1 MRIVSWNVEGVGQRG
16 PAHMERIG
24 EVLRLLSPTVALIQ
38 EIKCADADATR
49 TVADLARLC
58 GMTAYM
64 ADGRAVVSH
73 GWRRLR
79 TAVLWGAG
87 VAPVPASFRAYPDVP
102 SLAHVDAVVNGGGR
116 VRLASYHAPA
126 WGITRRLAMGEQVLG
141 DMMGGPPAIVG
152 MDRNA
157 IGAHDPEPPRDVW
170 YPRRLFT
177 ATYDPARRR
186 ASEDRSMARLWTDA
200 EMVDVGDRSPWVPT
214 TGHAR
219 YDPHAAHGVKRR
231 IDAVYVSPTLSE
243 AVRGYAVAD
252 PTQYS
257 DHCAVVVD
265 LDAEAVSGAYQGGA
279 R

>member
-1 MRIVSWNVEGVGQRG
+1 MRFVSWNVEGVGQRG

-24 EVLRLLSPTVALIQ
+24 EVLRSLSPTVALIQ
-38 EIKCADADATR
+38 EIKCDDADATR

-58 GMTAYM
+58 GMSAYM
-64 ADGRAVVSH
+64 TDGRAVVSY

-102 SLAHVDAVVNGGGR
+102 SLAHVDAVVNRAGR

-126 WGITRRLAMGEQVLG
+126 WGIARRLAMGEQVLG
-141 DMMGGPPAIVG
+141 DVMGGPPAIVVG

-170 YPRRLFT
+170 YPRRRFS
-177 ATYDPARRR
+177 ATWDGRR
-186 ASEDRSMARLWTDA
+186 ASEDRSMAQLWA
-200 EMVDVGDRSPWVPT
+200 EADMADVGDRSPWVPT

-219 YDPHAAHGVKRR
+219 YDAHAAHGVKRR
-231 IDAVYVSPTLSE
+231 IDAVYVSPTLSA
-243 AVRGYAVAD
+243 AVRGYAVAE
-252 PTQYS
+252 PTPYS

-265 LDAEAVSGAYQGGA
+265 LDADAVSAAYQGGA